1 MPLLEVKDLRTHFHT
16 QDGVVKAVDGVSFH
30 VEKGET
36 LGIVGESGSGKSV
49 TSLSVMRLI
58 PQPPGKIVSG
68 HILFDGDDLLKHSE
82 DEMRHIRGKD
92 IAMIFQDPMT
102 SLNPVLTIGRQIT
115 ESLELHLK
123 MTGKEARNRAVELL
137 NMVGIPSPD
146 KRLDD
151 YPHQFSGG
159 MRQRAMIAMAL
170 SCNPQLLIA
179 DEPTT
184 ALDVTIQAQI
194 LELIKKLQ
202 QELEMAVIVITHDLG
217 VVAGM
222 ADRVNVMYA
231 GRVVEEGPTNQIFGD
246 PRMPYTIG
254 LMQSIPRLDE
264 VRGHKLSPIRGLPP
278 DLVDLPA
285 VCPFA
290 PRCDY
295 VQDACYMQTPP
306 LRPVE
311 ANQRAACIF
320 DVHAPWVM
328 VAGNGGQ
335 FAAPQAQTA
344 HQVPQTEQVGR

>member
-1 MPLLEVKDLRTHFHT
+1 MPPLLDVVDLQTHFRT
-16 QDGVVKAVDGVSFH
+16 QDGLVKAVNGVSFH

-58 PQPPGKIVSG
+58 PSPPGKIAG
-68 HILFDGDDLLKHSE
+68 GKILFDGEDLVKCDE
-82 DEMRHIRGKD
+82 DEMRKIRGKN

-115 ESLELHLK
+115 EALELHLRL
-123 MTGKEARNRAVELL
+123 TGREAERRAAELL
-137 NMVGIPSPD
+137 ALVGIPSPQ

-159 MRQRAMIAMAL
+159 MRQRVMIAMAL
-170 SCNPQLLIA
+170 SCNPDLLIA

-194 LELIKKLQ
+194 LELINRLKR
-202 QELEMAVIVITHDLG
+202 ELEMAVIIITHDLG

-231 GRVVEEGPTNQIFGD
+231 GKIIEEGPTNQIFGD

-254 LMQSIPRLDE
+254 LLQSIPRLDE
-264 VRGHKLSPIRGLPP
+264 ERGRRLNPIRGLPP
-278 DLVDLPA
+278 DLINLPA
-285 VCPFA
+285 VCPFS
-290 PRCDY
+290 PRCDF
-295 VQDACYMQTPP
+295 VQDACYKQVPP
-306 LRPVE
+306 LRPV
-311 ANQRAACIF
+311 APNQRAACLF
-320 DVHAPWVM
+320 DVHAPWTK
-328 VAGNGGQ
+328 ANG
-335 FAAPQAQTA
+335 ASPQEQTK
-344 HQVPQTEQVGR
+344 HQIPATERR